1 VVVWRQL
8 GEIAQPPGFPVS
20 GEAPRAGARAW
31 QEGRAAFQSGDL
43 AGAITEIEHVGAASK
58 DVLRLL
64 DDLVK

>member
-1 VVVWRQL
+1 VHEH
-8 GEIAQPPGFPVS
+8 GKKA
-20 GEAPRAGARAW
+20 ARL
-31 QEGRAAFQSGDL
+31 FQSGDL